1 MAEPRAFS
9 ALPSPPGR
17 LHNSRVA
24 TPLPRSRRPGL
35 GLEETFELGPRR
47 PGPSPRAQA
56 TEPRAVPAQVETD
69 TEAAPAPV
77 RQEVEDP
84 SARLRA
90 AEHASAERTLRG
102 ALLVSLLLNL
112 VVFLGVGFSLPL
124 GPITRADA
132 LLAAVTLVA
141 AVGLLALGEICR
153 KGDPPSRS

>member
-9 ALPSPPGR
+9 ALSSPPGR
-17 LHNSRVA
+17 IQSSRVA
-24 TPLPRSRRPGL
+24 TSLPRPRRPRL
-35 GLEETFELGPRR
+35 GLEETFEFGVRR
-47 PGPSPRAQA
+47 PAPSRQA
-56 TEPRAVPAQVETD
+56 AAEPETD
-69 TEAAPAPV
+69 SAPAPA
-77 RQEVEDP
+77 RPAVEDP

-90 AEHASAERTLRG
+90 AEHASAERTLRW
-102 ALLVSLLLNL
+102 ALLVSLLVNL
-112 VVFLGVGFSLPL
+112 VVFLGIGLSLPL